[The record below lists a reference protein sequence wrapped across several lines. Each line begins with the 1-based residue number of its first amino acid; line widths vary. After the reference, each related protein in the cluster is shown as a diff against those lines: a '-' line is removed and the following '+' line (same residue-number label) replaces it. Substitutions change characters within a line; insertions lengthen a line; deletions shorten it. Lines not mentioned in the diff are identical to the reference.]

1 MKFVFVADFFAEDV
15 AGGGELNNEEAISL
29 LREEFEVIKKKSA
42 LIDLSFLKRN
52 KDSFFIVSGF
62 LGMRPDVKQAL
73 INDHKYIIYEH
84 DHKYLKSR
92 NPAPY
97 ENFLAPK
104 TEIVNF
110 DLYKKSKAV
119 LVQTSF
125 HKQIMKKNLEIDN
138 IISLGGNLWSVN
150 DLENMR
156 NLANKK
162 KRQACSIMK
171 SDIHHK
177 NTADA
182 LKYCLAKK
190 LPYTLVASK
199 NYQEFIEALSD
210 NDTLVFFPKTPETLS
225 RVVVEARMMGMKV
238 ITNNLVG
245 ATREEWFELKGSSLV
260 DVMTRKRETIVEAI
274 KKVFLNE

>member
-42 LIDLSFLKRN
+42 LIDLSFLKKN

-125 HKQIMKKNLEIDN
+125 HKQIMKKNLEIEESNVKSFKQLIKTPKKSVIARSEKQSEYIKALKEND
-138 IISLGGNLWSVN
+138 IVMSLGPAGTGKSFLAVSVAVTLLIEKKI
-150 DLENMR
+150 DL
-156 NLANKK
+156 
-162 KRQACSIMK
+162 C
-171 SDIHHK
+171 K
-177 NTADA
+177 NED
-182 LKYCLAKK
+182 K
-190 LPYTLVASK
+190 LLDL
-199 NYQEFIEALSD
+199 FI
-210 NDTLVFFPKTPETLS
+210 
-225 RVVVEARMMGMKV
+225 
-238 ITNNLVG
+238 
-245 ATREEWFELKGSSLV
+245 TR
-260 DVMTRKRETIVEAI
+260 
-274 KKVFLNE
+274 